1 MNLKALEKFLP
12 EAAKPFVINWLKEE
26 NIIIKILPS
35 RQTKLGDYRFLKSH
49 NKHQITIDG
58 NLKSHAFFFVLTHE
72 IAHLFV
78 YKKFQNRVLP
88 HGKEWKLIFGKM
100 LLESIE
106 AYPKELIPYIYKHAL
121 NPRASVGADVDLH
134 KNLFLDK
141 EDLFKLVENLSYG
154 QKFRLGKRVYE
165 REQKRKIRYLCREIK
180 TNKLYLVNGQA
191 LVDEII

>member
-72 IAHLFV
+72 IAHMFV

-121 NPRASVGADVDLH
+121 NPRASVGADIDLH

-141 EDLFKLVENLSYG
+141 EDLFNSLKIPLMDRRSSWEKG
-154 QKFRLGKRVYE
+154 FKKEGKKE
-165 REQKRKIRYLCREIK
+165 K
-180 TNKLYLVNGQA
+180 
-191 LVDEII
+191 